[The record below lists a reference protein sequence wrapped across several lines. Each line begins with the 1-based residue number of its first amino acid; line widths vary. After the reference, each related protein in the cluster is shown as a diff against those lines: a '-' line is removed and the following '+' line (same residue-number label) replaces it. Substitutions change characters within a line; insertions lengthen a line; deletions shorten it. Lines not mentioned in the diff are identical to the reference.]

1 MSTYKYL
8 YVFYPLRDVICKNEF
23 NLTYMTVCKFSCI
36 ASLSWRDLKPSW
48 IWHQSL
54 LLRCFCAFQ
63 EDFRAMFQEPL
74 FHSILPMTLL
84 PWFKDKLIWCSVQRN
99 KISLRI
105 GWNPWEFLQY
115 LFSDW
120 WYLQHWT
127 NFMLLLGTCS
137 IFMVVKDTWVKL
149 LTLLLGIVQSFN
161 WISLNNVVRT

>member
-1 MSTYKYL
+1 MFCTHYGMY
-8 YVFYPLRDVICKNEF
+8 ICKNEF
-23 NLTYMTVCKFSCI
+23 KLTYMTVCKFSCI

-54 LLRCFCAFQ
+54 LLHCFCAFQ

-84 PWFKDKLIWCSVQRN
+84 PWFKDKLTWCIVQGKNAYSVVP
-99 KISLRI
+99 KIILRI

-127 NFMLLLGTCS
+127 NVMLLLGTCS
-137 IFMVVKDTWVKL
+137 AVLYSWVM
-149 LTLLLGIVQSFN
+149 GIVQSFN
-161 WISLNNVVRT
+161 WISLNNVVRTSE